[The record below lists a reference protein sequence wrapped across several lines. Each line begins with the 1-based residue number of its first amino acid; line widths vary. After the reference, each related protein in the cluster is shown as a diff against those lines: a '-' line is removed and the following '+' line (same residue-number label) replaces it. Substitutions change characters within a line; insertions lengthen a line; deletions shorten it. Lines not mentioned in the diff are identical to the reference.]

1 MTGPLLPALQ
11 DSSDVP
17 QRPLEAEVMSSP
29 TATAQDSSRPTDDQ
43 IIAQENQIREEQAQ
57 RPFIGDVEPICALKQ
72 GGRQLLR
79 NYAAVA
85 GR

>member
-1 MTGPLLPALQ
+1 MTEPLLPALQ

-29 TATAQDSSRPTDDQ
+29 AATAQDSSRPTDDQ

-57 RPFIGDVEPICALKQ
+57 RPFIGNVEPICALKQ
-72 GGRQLLR
+72 GGRPL
-79 NYAAVA
+79 A
-85 GR
+85 GEL

>member
-1 MTGPLLPALQ
+1 MTEPLLPALQ

-29 TATAQDSSRPTDDQ
+29 AAT
-43 IIAQENQIREEQAQ
+43 ENQIREEQAQ

-72 GGRQLLR
+72 GGRPL
-79 NYAAVA
+79 A
-85 GR
+85 GKL